1 MKSKMQEAIK
11 LQSHPVAVLKSHE
24 MPNGAIHFKE
34 GVWGWLCHS
43 HAVGCVKGQDCGVL
57 RGNNHLPGR

>member
-24 MPNGAIHFKE
+24 MPNGAIHFKRAY
-34 GVWGWLCHS
+34 G
-43 HAVGCVKGQDCGVL
+43 AV
-57 RGNNHLPGR
+57 P

>member
-11 LQSHPVAVLKSHE
+11 LQSHPVAVLKPDE
-24 MPNGAIHFKE
+24 MPDGAIHFKE
-34 GVWGWLCHS
+34 AYGLCHS